1 MARFEAKLP
10 KAGRYEVR
18 LVYAHNKNRASNV
31 PVTVRHAG
39 GEAKVAVDQREPG
52 KIDGIAVSLGEFE
65 FAAGAAEVT
74 VSNAGTDGHVIIDAV
89 QWLAK

>member
-1 MARFEAKLP
+1 VFRADLA

-18 LVYAHNKNRASNV
+18 LVYASNKNRASNV
-31 PVTVRHAG
+31 PVTVRHVG
-39 GEAKVAVDQREPG
+39 GEARVTVDQREPG

-65 FAAGAAEVT
+65 FAAGPAEVR
-74 VSNAGTDGHVIIDAV
+74 VSNAGTDGYVIIDAV